1 MEVVTWH
8 AMTTVLNSLPFR
20 DVPFYGPRLL
30 PDINFVTPRPRGRT
44 DFD

>member
-1 MEVVTWH
+1 MRTDTEAIPLTRH
-8 AMTTVLNSLPFR
+8 SLPFE

-30 PDINFVTPRPRGRT
+30 FDINFVTPRPRGHT